1 MTQKPL
7 YKYEH
12 DGMTTVSPIKPAQ
25 DYTEMVRV
33 IADEGMILQLAD
45 GTLTPCVDVET
56 CEGITEIEDTER
68 EVERDEIIRE

>member
-1 MTQKPL
+1 MTNKPL

-12 DGMTTVSPIKPAQ
+12 DGMTTVSPIKPAC

-45 GTLTPCVDVET
+45 GTLTPCVDVDT
-56 CEGITEIEDTER
+56 AEGIIEIEDTES
-68 EVERDEIIRE
+68 EVTAHENAD